1 MARLLIK
8 FFIFISLSM
17 AIIYWISSRADGN
30 TDNFYLKFTSPPQQS
45 LIIGTSRAAQGL
57 LPGVIN
63 RILGRNDLYN
73 YAFTWEN
80 SPYGETYY
88 DNIQRK
94 LKKESKNGI
103 FIVAVDP
110 WCITCKNSEQNS
122 ASKFQESNLVL
133 STPFVSLN
141 PNIPYLVKFTE
152 KKYKLLLK
160 RDSDLSLHDN
170 GWLEID
176 VPMDTM
182 SIRIRTERK
191 IKMYEGYAQI
201 VSFSKVRFSYLS
213 QTIAYLK
220 TKGDVFVVRLP
231 VSSQMKQVEEQFMPN
246 FDQKMDSL
254 CKEYKTPYFN
264 YILDSEKYTY
274 TDGNHIYK
282 QSGKMLSEDIALK
295 IKQYLSASQ

>member
-1 MARLLIK
+1 MARFLIK
-8 FFIFISLSM
+8 FLIFISLSL

-80 SPYGETYY
+80 SPYGKAYLE
-88 DNIQRK
+88 NIQRK
-94 LKKESKNGI
+94 LKKDSKNGI

-122 ASKFQESNLVL
+122 SNEFQESNLVL

-160 RDSDLSLHDN
+160 KDSDLSLHDN

-176 VPMDTM
+176 VPMDSA
-182 SIRIRTERK
+182 SIQVRTERK
-191 IKMYEGYAQI
+191 IKMYEGYTQE
-201 VSFSKVRFSYLS
+201 VSFSKVRFS
-213 QTIAYLK
+213 
-220 TKGDVFVVRLP
+220 
-231 VSSQMKQVEEQFMPN
+231 
-246 FDQKMDSL
+246 
-254 CKEYKTPYFN
+254 
-264 YILDSEKYTY
+264 
-274 TDGNHIYK
+274 
-282 QSGKMLSEDIALK
+282 
-295 IKQYLSASQ
+295 